1 MPLSLLSERERE
13 VFDLFGQGC
22 NVNKIAQRLSRSLRT
37 VERHCNNIKNK
48 LGLKKSHDMVIM
60 AVEERFKPCLVSDD
74 LEIILIEGDE
84 VEAEVIRDCFTRMK
98 IGNPVIW
105 FSDGKKAL
113 SYIKK
118 HKSPLSIGLI
128 FLEVILPDMSG
139 VKILQSIKKSQ
150 RSAATPVV
158 VLTSSNDPEDRV
170 QALSLGAIGYIAKPS
185 STAQLE
191 EALSA
196 TIRFIGHCAPN
207 SEEVDS

>member
-1 MPLSLLSERERE
+1 
-13 VFDLFGQGC
+13 
-22 NVNKIAQRLSRSLRT
+22 
-37 VERHCNNIKNK
+37 
-48 LGLKKSHDMVIM
+48 
-60 AVEERFKPCLVSDD
+60 
-74 LEIILIEGDE
+74 
-84 VEAEVIRDCFTRMK
+84 
-98 IGNPVIW
+98 
-105 FSDGKKAL
+105 
-113 SYIKK
+113 
-118 HKSPLSIGLI
+118 
-128 FLEVILPDMSG
+128 MSG